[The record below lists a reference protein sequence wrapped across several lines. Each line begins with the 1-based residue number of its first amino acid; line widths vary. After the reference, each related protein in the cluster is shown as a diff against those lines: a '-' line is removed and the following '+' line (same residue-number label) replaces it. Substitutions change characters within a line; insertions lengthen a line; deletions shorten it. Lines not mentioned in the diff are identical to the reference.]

1 MKDNKSL
8 VEQKSLLAK
17 LMAAENITVQHKKIP
32 TAAFDVKNRVLYL
45 PILKWKPGSSVYDL
59 FCAHE
64 VGHALWT
71 PEEGWHSSISKK
83 GKGFKSFLNVVEDA
97 RIEKKIK
104 RKFAGARK
112 SMIDGYGALMDND
125 FFGLRKMGV
134 IANDL
139 GLIDRINLYTK
150 AGTDYGIEFSDEER
164 EWVEKIMRTETFE
177 DVLEVTEGLYEYCKE
192 NESETDNSYGDFSDE
207 YEWSDED
214 EDEESEGSEDS
225 DGSEEMEDFDMD
237 MAGDESA
244 ESDSEEDGVSGSGSN
259 GEKSEDSDDSDSGLN
274 SFEKQVQEAMDKMRE
289 ERESKSGDSSNDS
302 SENSNNDPED
312 SDPSSGMEGG
322 KGNAFDR
329 KDMSSGPVSL
339 TDENFRENEEEMAD
353 MSERVSIPI
362 YLTFP
367 KINTDSIIVDFKK
380 IQKELSEYYESQENA
395 AEYGN
400 VLLKKF
406 KNANDKMVNYMAKE
420 FEMKKAADIHRRAYS
435 SKKGTLDMNKIHAY
449 KYSENL
455 FQQITNLP
463 EGKNHGMVMFI
474 DWSGSM
480 SAFMKDTIEQLVN
493 LTMFCSKVQIP
504 FEVYAFSDSYRNWDD
519 EDNERIYKSWRSR
532 VEDDRF
538 SHTPDGKKIADYKKG
553 DMIIGNHFRLLNL
566 FSSRMRNRELTNAYR
581 NALMIADGFCN
592 RYSYY
597 YNSGYSYF
605 GMPPNF
611 SLGGTPLDDTIIASK
626 SIIDEF
632 KMRTKAQIVNAVFL
646 TDGASSNNCTYLNE
660 EGQSVNYDWRAMH
673 IDDKKNKV
681 RVFPEEAKSKYS
693 GGRYTSMYLTGL
705 KKTSGINLLG
715 FFLTSGS
722 GRRVAGNISAATG
735 RYPKDSELSEFR
747 RNKFL
752 IEKGTAYDELYV
764 INVKGLEIDEVDHIG
779 QVAAGSSKAEI
790 RKALKKNTKGKL
802 QNRVL
807 LNAFI
812 EKVA

>member
-1 MKDNKSL
+1 MKKDTNL

-45 PILKWKPGSSVYDL
+45 PILKWKPGSAVYDL

-71 PEEGWHSSISKK
+71 PEEGWHSSISEK

-112 SMIDGYGALMDND
+112 SMIDGYGDLMNND
-125 FFGLRKMGV
+125 FFGLRSMGV
-134 IANDL
+134 DVNDL

-177 DVLEVTEGLYEYCKE
+177 DVVKLTDELYEYCKE

-207 YEWSDED
+207 DEWGEEED
-214 EDEESEGSEDS
+214 GDEESEGS
-225 DGSEEMEDFDMD
+225 DGSEEKDDFEMD

-244 ESDSEEDGVSGSGSN
+244 ESDSEEDGISGSGSN

-289 ERESKSGDSSNDS
+289 ENESKSDNSSDDSSDK
-302 SENSNNDPED
+302 SENPS
-312 SDPSSGMEGG
+312 PSSGMEGG

-329 KDMSSGPVSL
+329 QDMSTGPVSL
-339 TDENFRENEEEMAD
+339 TDENFRANEEDMAD
-353 MSERVSIPI
+353 MSERVSLPV

-367 KINTDSIIVDFKK
+367 KINTDSIVVDFKK
-380 IQKELSEYYESQENA
+380 IQKELSEYYESKDNA

-406 KNANDKMVNYMAKE
+406 KNANDKIINYMAKE

-480 SAFMKDTIEQLVN
+480 NPFMKDTIEQLVN

-504 FEVYAFSDSYRNWDD
+504 FEVYAFSDSYRDWKDS
-519 EDNERIYKSWRSR
+519 DNDNVYRSWRSR
-532 VEDDRF
+532 TEDDRYN
-538 SHTPDGKKIADYKKG
+538 HTPDGKKIADYKKG
-553 DMIIGNHFRLLNL
+553 DMVVGNHFRLLNL

-581 NALMIADGFCN
+581 NALLLADGFSN
-592 RYSYY
+592 RYNYY
-597 YNSGYSYF
+597 YSSNYSYF
-605 GMPPNF
+605 GMPSNF
-611 SLGGTPLDDTIIASK
+611 SLGGTPLDDTIISSK
-626 SIIDEF
+626 TIIEEF

-646 TDGASSNNCTYLNE
+646 TDGASSTNCTYLNE
-660 EGQSVNYDWRAMH
+660 QGECRNYDWNQMH
-673 IDDKKNKV
+673 IDDKKTKV
-681 RVFPEEAKSKYS
+681 RVFPDDAKSRYS
-693 GGRYTSMYLTGL
+693 CGRYTSMFLTGL

-722 GRRVAGNISAATG
+722 GRRVAGNISSATG
-735 RYPKDSELSEFR
+735 RYPKDSELSDFR
-747 RNKFL
+747 RNKFM

-764 INVKGLEIDEVDHIG
+764 INVKGLEIDEVDHVG

>member
-1 MKDNKSL
+1 MKKDTNL

-45 PILKWKPGSSVYDL
+45 PILKWKPGSAVYDL

-71 PEEGWHSSISKK
+71 PEEGWHSSISEK

-112 SMIDGYGALMDND
+112 SMIDGYGDLMNND
-125 FFGLRKMGV
+125 FFGLRSMGV
-134 IANDL
+134 DVNDL

-177 DVLEVTEGLYEYCKE
+177 DVVKLTDELYEYCKE

-207 YEWSDED
+207 DEWGEEED
-214 EDEESEGSEDS
+214 GDEESEGS
-225 DGSEEMEDFDMD
+225 DGSEEKDDFEMD

-244 ESDSEEDGVSGSGSN
+244 ESDSEEEDGVSGSGSN

-274 SFEKQVQEAMDKMRE
+274 SFEKQFQEAMDKMRE
-289 ERESKSGDSSNDS
+289 ENESKSDNSSDDSSDK
-302 SENSNNDPED
+302 SENPS
-312 SDPSSGMEGG
+312 PSSGMEGG

-329 KDMSSGPVSL
+329 QDMSTGPVSL
-339 TDENFRENEEEMAD
+339 TDENFRANEEDMAD
-353 MSERVSIPI
+353 MSERVSLPV

-367 KINTDSIIVDFKK
+367 KINTDSIVVDFKK

-406 KNANDKMVNYMAKE
+406 KNANDKIINYMAKE
-420 FEMKKAADIHRRAYS
+420 FEMRKAADIHRRAYS

-480 SAFMKDTIEQLVN
+480 NPFMKDTIEQLVN

-504 FEVYAFSDSYRNWDD
+504 FEVYAFCDS
-519 EDNERIYKSWRSR
+519 
-532 VEDDRF
+532 
-538 SHTPDGKKIADYKKG
+538 
-553 DMIIGNHFRLLNL
+553 
-566 FSSRMRNRELTNAYR
+566 
-581 NALMIADGFCN
+581 
-592 RYSYY
+592 
-597 YNSGYSYF
+597 
-605 GMPPNF
+605 
-611 SLGGTPLDDTIIASK
+611 
-626 SIIDEF
+626 
-632 KMRTKAQIVNAVFL
+632 
-646 TDGASSNNCTYLNE
+646 
-660 EGQSVNYDWRAMH
+660 
-673 IDDKKNKV
+673 
-681 RVFPEEAKSKYS
+681 
-693 GGRYTSMYLTGL
+693 
-705 KKTSGINLLG
+705 
-715 FFLTSGS
+715 
-722 GRRVAGNISAATG
+722 
-735 RYPKDSELSEFR
+735 
-747 RNKFL
+747 
-752 IEKGTAYDELYV
+752 
-764 INVKGLEIDEVDHIG
+764 
-779 QVAAGSSKAEI
+779 
-790 RKALKKNTKGKL
+790 
-802 QNRVL
+802 
-807 LNAFI
+807 
-812 EKVA
+812 

>member
-1 MKDNKSL
+1 MKKDTNL

-45 PILKWKPGSSVYDL
+45 PILKWKPGSAVYDL

-112 SMIDGYGALMDND
+112 SMIDGYGDLMNND
-125 FFGLRKMGV
+125 FFGLRSMGV
-134 IANDL
+134 DVNDL

-164 EWVEKIMRTETFE
+164 EWVEKIMRTETFD
-177 DVLEVTEGLYEYCKE
+177 DVVKLTDELYEYCKE

-207 YEWSDED
+207 DEWGEEED
-214 EDEESEGSEDS
+214 GDEESEGS
-225 DGSEEMEDFDMD
+225 DGSEEKDDFEMD

-244 ESDSEEDGVSGSGSN
+244 ESDSEEDGISGSGSN

-289 ERESKSGDSSNDS
+289 ENESKSENSSDDSSDK
-302 SENSNNDPED
+302 SENPSPSN
-312 SDPSSGMEGG
+312 GMEGG
-322 KGNAFDR
+322 KGNPFDR
-329 KDMSSGPVSL
+329 QDMSSGPVSI
-339 TDENFRENEEEMAD
+339 TDENFRANEEDMAD
-353 MSERVSIPI
+353 MRENISLPV

-367 KINTDSIIVDFKK
+367 KINTDSIVVDFKK
-380 IQKELSEYYESQENA
+380 IQKELSENYESQENA
-395 AEYGN
+395 VAYGN
-400 VLLKKF
+400 VILKKF
-406 KNANDKMVNYMAKE
+406 KGANDKIINYMAKE

-480 SAFMKDTIEQLVN
+480 NHCMKDTIEQLVN
-493 LTMFCSKVQIP
+493 LTMFCQKVQIP
-504 FEVYAFSDSYRNWDD
+504 FEVYAFSDSYRDWKD
-519 EDNERIYKSWRSR
+519 EENENVYRSWRSR
-532 VEDDRF
+532 DKEDRF
-538 SHTPDGKKIADYKKG
+538 NHTPSGKKIADYKKG
-553 DMIIGNHFRLLNL
+553 DMVVGNHFRLLNL

-581 NALMIADGFCN
+581 NALLIAEGFHN

-597 YNSGYSYF
+597 YSQGYNYF
-605 GMPPNF
+605 GMPNNF

-626 SIIDEF
+626 SVIEEF
-632 KMRTKAQIVNAVFL
+632 KMRTKAQIVNAIFL
-646 TDGASSNNCTYLNE
+646 TDGASSTNCSYIGPDGNT
-660 EGQSVNYDWRAMH
+660 SSYDWSSMH
-673 IDDKKNKV
+673 IDDKKTKV
-681 RVFPEEAKSKYS
+681 RVFPDEVKMRCSS
-693 GGRYTSMYLTGL
+693 GRYTSMYLIGL
-705 KKTSGINLLG
+705 KKTTGINLLG

-722 GRRVAGNISAATG
+722 GRRIAGNISSVTG
-735 RYPKDSELSEFR
+735 TYPKESELSDFR
-747 RNKFL
+747 RNKFM

-764 INVKGLEIDEVDHIG
+764 INTKGLEIDEVDHIG